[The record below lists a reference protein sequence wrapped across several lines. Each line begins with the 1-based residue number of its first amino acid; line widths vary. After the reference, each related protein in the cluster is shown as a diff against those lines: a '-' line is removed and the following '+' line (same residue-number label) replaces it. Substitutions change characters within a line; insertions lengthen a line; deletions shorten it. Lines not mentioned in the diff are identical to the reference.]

1 MEEEVAVFAVT
12 DYKVAFFMSRSPDVT
27 DKRIRISE
35 PVWWDQANPSAK
47 AYWLRFMQLAAQRH
61 SGTTELAA
69 CMADISIR
77 HCLDKLRYT
86 ILDCQALM
94 AAS

>member
-1 MEEEVAVFAVT
+1 MQAYSYSVEEEVALFVVT

-27 DKRIRISE
+27 DKQIRVSE

-61 SGTTELAA
+61 SGSPLLAA
-69 CMADISIR
+69 CMAHYGTW
-77 HCLDKLRYT
+77 HCLE
-86 ILDCQALM
+86 
-94 AAS
+94 